1 LSKVALYEWY
11 QQLTASAGEYTQLA
25 AAAAA
30 GTAMPQQDAE
40 QQDTVLQRDQA
51 PSSSSS
57 SSAAAEV
64 KPDARGQGTYA
75 GAKSVNAGYTRAK
88 ALLHQ
93 HFERRTQQAW
103 LKVTDFVPELE
114 GFTG

>member
-11 QQLTASAGEYTQLA
+11 QQLTASAGEYA
-25 AAAAA
+25 DVAA
-30 GTAMPQQDAE
+30 GTLVPEQAAE
-40 QQDTVLQRDQA
+40 QQDTDLQRDQA
-51 PSSSSS
+51 PL
-57 SSAAAEV
+57 AAAATATTADV
-64 KPDARGQGTYA
+64 KPDARDQGTYA
-75 GAKSVNAGYTRAK
+75 TAKGVNAGYTRAK

-114 GFTG
+114 CFTG